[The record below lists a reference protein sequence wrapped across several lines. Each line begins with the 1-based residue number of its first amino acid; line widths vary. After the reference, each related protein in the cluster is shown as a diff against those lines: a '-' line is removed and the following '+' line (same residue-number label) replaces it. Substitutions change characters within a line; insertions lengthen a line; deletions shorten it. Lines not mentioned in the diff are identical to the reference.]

1 MTLKQQIAAVLR
13 GLTFDGEKGLLVRTL
28 QPGTLRTLQSEA
40 PGGRLENVASIEL
53 PEAVVQT
60 ETTEPLS
67 ADTLEQLAR
76 ALRDQ
81 ATDRVPQ
88 LMEVSAVGDF
98 VIGRSIDELDRIAGS
113 ERAGDDS
120 EVDAAARQDSAAA
133 RQSRFAGKL
142 AVVTGGAQ
150 GFGAEIA
157 RMLCA
162 VGATVVLADL
172 NADGAAAAAQ
182 DLNAQSG
189 RRAAF
194 SCAVDVSDEAS
205 VRAMIST
212 ISAEVGGIDLF
223 VSNAGVL
230 KAGSVT
236 TLSLTD
242 FEFVTR
248 VNYTGFFLCTKHAAP
263 LMALQWRAARI
274 IAENQPGYFSDIIQ
288 INSKSGLE
296 GSNKNG
302 AYAGAKFGAIGL
314 VQSFAKE
321 LVSDGIKVNAICPGN
336 FFEGPLW
343 SDPDRGLFTQ
353 YLKAGKVPGATSI
366 ADVKRHYEQQVP
378 MGRGCRGED
387 VVRAILYAVEQKYE
401 TGQAIPVT
409 GGQVMLS

>member
-1 MTLKQQIAAVLR
+1 MTLQQQIAAVLR
-13 GLTFDGEKGLLVRTL
+13 GLTFDGEKGLMVRTL
-28 QPGTLRTLQSEA
+28 QPGTLRTLHPESADGSPE
-40 PGGRLENVASIEL
+40 GVVLIEL
-53 PEAVVQT
+53 PAAAVQS
-60 ETTEPLS
+60 ETADPLS
-67 ADTLEQLAR
+67 AGTLDHLAR
-76 ALRDQ
+76 TLRRH
-81 ATDRVPQ
+81 AGGAVPQ
-88 LMEVSAVGDF
+88 LVEVSAVGDF
-98 VIGRSIDELDRIAGS
+98 VIGRSIDELDRIAGGG
-113 ERAGDDS
+113 RADAGS
-120 EVDAAARQDSAAA
+120 QADAAAHQDSVAA
-133 RQSRFAGKL
+133 RQSSFAGKL

-162 VGATVVLADL
+162 VGATVVVADL

-182 DLNAQSG
+182 ELNAHSG

-205 VRAMIST
+205 VRAMIRT
-212 ISAEVGGIDLF
+212 ISSEVGGIDLF

-236 TLSLTD
+236 TLPLKD

-248 VNYTGFFLCTKHAAP
+248 VNYTGFFLCTKYAAP
-263 LMALQWRAARI
+263 LMALQWRAARA
-274 IAENQPGYFSDIIQ
+274 IAEDRPGYFSDIIQ

-302 AYAGAKFGAIGL
+302 AYAGAKFGGIGL

-343 SDPDRGLFTQ
+343 SDPDHGLFTQ

>member
-1 MTLKQQIAAVLR
+1 MTLQQQIAAVLR

-28 QPGTLRTLQSEA
+28 HPGTLRTLHPESA
-40 PGGRLENVASIEL
+40 GGSPEGVVLIEL
-53 PEAVVQT
+53 PAAAVQSV
-60 ETTEPLS
+60 TTDPLS
-67 ADTLEQLAR
+67 AETLDHLAR
-76 ALRDQ
+76 ALRRQ
-81 ATDRVPQ
+81 AGGGVPQ
-88 LMEVSAVGDF
+88 LVEVSAVGDF
-98 VIGRSIDELDRIAGS
+98 AIGRSIDELDRIAGS
-113 ERAGDDS
+113 GRAGS
-120 EVDAAARQDSAAA
+120 GSQADAAARKDSAAA
-133 RQSRFAGKL
+133 QQSSFAGKL

-162 VGATVVLADL
+162 VGATVVVADL
-172 NADGAAAAAQ
+172 NADGAATAAQ
-182 DLNAQSG
+182 ELNARSG
-189 RRAAF
+189 RRAAL

-205 VRAMIST
+205 VEAMMST

-236 TLSLTD
+236 TLPLKD
-242 FEFVTR
+242 FEFVTQ

-263 LMALQWRAARI
+263 LMALQWRAARA
-274 IAENQPGYFSDIIQ
+274 IAEDHAGYFSDIIQ

-296 GSNKNG
+296 GSNKNA
-302 AYAGAKFGAIGL
+302 AYAGAKFGGIGL

-366 ADVKRHYEQQVP
+366 DDVKRHYEQQVP

>member
-1 MTLKQQIAAVLR
+1 MTLQQQIAAVLR

-28 QPGTLRTLQSEA
+28 QPGTLRTLHSQSA
-40 PGGRLENVASIEL
+40 AGRLENVASIEL

-67 ADTLEQLAR
+67 ADSLNHLAR
-76 ALRDQ
+76 TVRQQ
-81 ATDRVPQ
+81 AAGRVPR
-88 LMEVSAVGDF
+88 LLEVSAVGDF
-98 VIGRSIDELDRIAGS
+98 VIGRSIDELDRVAGS
-113 ERAGDDS
+113 GGAGDDS
-120 EVDAAARQDSAAA
+120 EADPAAYQDSAAA
-133 RQSRFAGKL
+133 QQSSFAGKL

-157 RMLCA
+157 RLLCA
-162 VGATVVLADL
+162 VGATVVIADL
-172 NADGAAAAAQ
+172 NADGATAAAR
-182 DLNAQSG
+182 DLNARSG

-194 SCAVDVSDEAS
+194 SCAVDVSDETS
-205 VRAMIST
+205 VRAMMST

-236 TLSLTD
+236 TLLLKD

-248 VNYTGFFLCTKHAAP
+248 VNYTGFFLCTKYAAP
-263 LMALQWRAARI
+263 LMALQWRAARAI
-274 IAENQPGYFSDIIQ
+274 SEHAGYFSDIIQ

-296 GSNKNG
+296 GSDKNG

-353 YLKAGKVPGATSI
+353 YLEAGKVPGATSI